1 MGWKTYG
8 KTIAVLLATL
18 VMAGITAYRAV
29 AADGVSASEW
39 VLVVI
44 AVAGTVNVWAT
55 ANVPA
60 FAKAKTLVGA
70 IFLVLNLLVGFIT
83 GGISGDEWMLLAIQF
98 LGALGLAIAPAVSSL
113 SGSTSVG
120 APAKFVAGSSR

>member
-1 MGWKTYG
+1 MYWKTHG
-8 KTIAVLLATL
+8 KSIAILLATL
-18 VMAGITAYRAV
+18 VMAGVTGYRAV

-44 AVAGTVNVWAT
+44 ALAGTINVWAT

-70 IFLVLNLLVGFIT
+70 VFLVLNLLVSYIT
-83 GGISGDEWMLLAIQF
+83 GGISGDEWMLLVIQF
-98 LGALGLAIAPAVSSL
+98 LGALGIAVAPAVSSL
-113 SGSTSVG
+113 SPTNAGPP
-120 APAKFVAGSSR
+120 APKFVSGT